1 MLKLPLLI
9 LFPIVLLLFGISSA
23 SAKNILCSVITIFA
37 ISSDTIPVNPSDTLP
52 VTLPVTLPA
61 DTSAPGILQPDSVI
75 LDALRDSLP
84 VDTAEIPV
92 EQKDTLITT
101 PASTIPS
108 RPVDAV
114 VIPPGAK
121 VPVPYNE
128 QMSFSV
134 PWDSLIYSDD
144 HTTVSRIYSSRS
156 YFGPHELPAGELSTR
171 EILSRMKPSDIFTVL
186 ILMSLLLIGLA
197 NYFFPQRLREVIMAA
212 WAPRHY
218 NQLERETGLMDHWV
232 SFFLFFNFLF
242 VFVILTYQAVMFFG
256 ADTLVR
262 DIPVYFLLTYIT
274 IAVVAFYIIKYVLM
288 FFLAWV
294 FKTKES
300 SLSYFRNILI
310 VNNFVG
316 MALLPAIIIYTY
328 NPSDIIFYFAMG
340 MLIIINLYKVIRGS
354 IIGYQKSG
362 FTAYYLILYL
372 CAIEI
377 APLLLIIKI
386 SKNYI
391 TG

>member
-1 MLKLPLLI
+1 MRKLPLLI
-9 LFPIVLLLFGISSA
+9 LFPVTILLFGISNA
-23 SAKNILCSVITIFA
+23 AAKNIYCLITISA
-37 ISSDTIPVNPSDTLP
+37 ISSDTIPVNPTDTLP
-52 VTLPVTLPA
+52 VTLPDTLPA
-61 DTSAPGILQPDSVI
+61 DTSAPVILQPDSVI

-92 EQKDTLITT
+92 EQKDTLMTT

-114 VIPPGAK
+114 VISPGVK

-128 QMSFSV
+128 QTSFSV
-134 PWDSLIYSDD
+134 PWDSLMYSDD
-144 HTTVSRIYSSRS
+144 YTKVSRIYSSRS
-156 YFGPHELPAGELSTR
+156 YFGPHELPANEFSGR
-171 EILSRMKPSDIFTVL
+171 EIASRMKPSDIFTVL
-186 ILMSLLLIGLA
+186 ILLSLLLIGLA
-197 NYFFPQRLREVIMAA
+197 NYFFPQMLRELIMAA

-242 VFVILTYQAVMFFG
+242 VFVILTYQAIIFFG
-256 ADTLVR
+256 ADTLVG

-274 IAVVAFYIIKYVLM
+274 IAVVAFYIVKYVLM
-288 FFLAWV
+288 YFIAWV
-294 FKTKES
+294 FKAKES
-300 SLSYFRNILI
+300 SIAYFRNILI

-316 MALLPAIIIYTY
+316 LVLLPAIIIYTY
-328 NPSDIIFYFAMG
+328 NPSDIVLYLALGI
-340 MLIIINLYKVIRGS
+340 LVVINLYKIVRGS
-354 IIGYQKSG
+354 IIGHQRSG